1 MPMWAG
7 AGGFVGTSLHRAAA
21 RLPAGLVS
29 AVQGVGRAH
38 AVHGECGGRALLA
51 YPALPERGT
60 TRRQSGRLVA
70 LQHSAC
76 GQPQRPRPMRFVDPT
91 VRCCL
96 VDPTA
101 TLMLFV
107 EATESRR
114 SFHGPSTL
122 YLMHLHRD
130 WAYPCHICTGT
141 GLALP
146 HLHRDQAH
154 PGHIC
159 TGTALGGFYTW
170 FFHML
175 PFLAWST
182 RLPTPVRVLIIATVD
197 YAFDVRLLRSHC
209 SSGAVRE
216 APTALR

>member
-1 MPMWAG
+1 
-7 AGGFVGTSLHRAAA
+7 
-21 RLPAGLVS
+21 
-29 AVQGVGRAH
+29 
-38 AVHGECGGRALLA
+38 
-51 YPALPERGT
+51 
-60 TRRQSGRLVA
+60 
-70 LQHSAC
+70 
-76 GQPQRPRPMRFVDPT
+76 
-91 VRCCL
+91 
-96 VDPTA
+96 
-101 TLMLFV
+101 MLFL

-114 SFHGPSTL
+114 LFHGPSTL

-130 WAYPCHICTGT
+130 WANPCHICTGT
-141 GLALP
+141 ALAAATSAPGPGSPCLYLHRDQAPPCHILRLTLP